1 MLQFEDLSAWIQIDG
16 SETKEYGVQV
26 NENGKTP
33 TVTCWIVSE
42 AGKQFTINFKSLGA
56 LCGGYPS
63 IDGNEV
69 CGTLAGPA
77 DLYKVGTIQGYY
89 TDTQTIRPFLFSDID
104 LTDEDTFLHQKLHP
118 EFGDITLSI
127 YRVQITG
134 RGRVPVPE
142 NIQEP
147 GKLHERSKKGMI
159 HQIGA
164 APAIP
169 YNHIF
174 TEVRQLGPPVVKFV
188 FKYRTMAQLMANE
201 IVPRPKRPAE
211 ASIELSDDS
220 DDEEAKE
227 EAALRARLAEIDAK
241 KARKRVKREHVKNE
255 DVKPVLFRG
264 ETIDL
269 T

>member
-1 MLQFEDLSAWIQIDG
+1 MLQFQDLSAWIQIDG

-26 NENGKTP
+26 NENGETP

-42 AGKQFTINFKSLGA
+42 AGKQFTINFKPLGA
-56 LCGGYPS
+56 PCGGFPC
-63 IDGNEV
+63 IDGNQV
-69 CGTLAGPA
+69 RGTLAGPA
-77 DLYKVGTIQGYY
+77 CLGTIRGYY
-89 TDTQTIRPFLFSDID
+89 IDTQTIRPFLFSDID
-104 LTDEDTFLHQKLHP
+104 LTDEDLFLHQNLHP
-118 EFGDITLSI
+118 QFGDITLAI
-127 YRVQITG
+127 YRVQVTG
-134 RGRVPVPE
+134 MEGAPVPD
-142 NIQEP
+142 NIQQP
-147 GKLHERSKKGMI
+147 GKLHERSKKGI
-159 HQIGA
+159 VHQIGA

-169 YNHIF
+169 YHSKVAD
-174 TEVRQLGPPVVKFV
+174 VRKLGPPVVKFV
-188 FKYRTMAQLMANE
+188 FRYRTMEQLMANE
-201 IVPRPKRPAE
+201 IVPRAKRPAE
-211 ASIELSDDS
+211 TPIELSDDS